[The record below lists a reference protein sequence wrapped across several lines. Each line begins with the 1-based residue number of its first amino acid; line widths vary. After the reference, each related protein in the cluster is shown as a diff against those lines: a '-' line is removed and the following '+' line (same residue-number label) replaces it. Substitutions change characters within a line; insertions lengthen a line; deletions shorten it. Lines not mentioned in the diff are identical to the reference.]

1 MKPDSTSD
9 EDWTSFVSGP
19 YRNTVAA
26 FVERIRAEE
35 RERCAKLCDAMG
47 GAIDPRDPDES
58 RLTAN
63 ELAAAIRASR

>member
-9 EDWTSFVSGP
+9 EDWPSFVSGP

-35 RERCAKLCDAMG
+35 RERCAKLC
-47 GAIDPRDPDES
+47 ES
-58 RLTAN
+58 LQDGYGDWKHGTP
-63 ELAAAIRASR
+63 LDCAAAIRASR